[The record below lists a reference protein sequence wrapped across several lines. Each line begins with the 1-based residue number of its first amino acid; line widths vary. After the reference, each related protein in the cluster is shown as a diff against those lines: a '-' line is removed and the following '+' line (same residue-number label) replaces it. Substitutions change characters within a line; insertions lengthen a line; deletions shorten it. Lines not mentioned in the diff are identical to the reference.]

1 MSSQSKVI
9 TIGLILALGIG
20 NAYYTFNPSL
30 KELKERREGSTIGK
44 TLEPQTPAAPQ
55 PEAQQDKPS

>member
-1 MSSQSKVI
+1 MSSQSKIV

-20 NAYYTFNPSL
+20 NAYYTFNPSF
-30 KELKERREGSTIGK
+30 KELKEEREGSTIRK

-55 PEAQQDKPS
+55 PSAQQNKPS